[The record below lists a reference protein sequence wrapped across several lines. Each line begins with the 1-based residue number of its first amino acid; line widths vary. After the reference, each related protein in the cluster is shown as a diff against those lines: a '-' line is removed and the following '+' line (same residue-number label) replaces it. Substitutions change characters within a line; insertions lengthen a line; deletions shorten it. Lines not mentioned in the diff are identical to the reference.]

1 MGIIKKKDIL
11 KRQTKNQI
19 VGNKKRKPEQIVPD
33 KSEPQIVSDKSEPI
47 DELVDAD
54 GSHIEG
60 NSKNL
65 AANSEIETAPQQTTD
80 DYAASAI
87 QPNNYFYGIY
97 GSPYSRGSRGG
108 SYINAGY
115 VRNAVNKIQKI
126 LNEGNKDA

>member
-1 MGIIKKKDIL
+1 MAIIKKKDIL
-11 KRQTKNQI
+11 KRQGNKEI
-19 VGNKKRKPEQIVPD
+19 VGNKKKKPNQIVPD
-33 KSEPQIVSDKSEPI
+33 NSEPQIVSDESEPI

-80 DYAASAI
+80 DYAQSAI
-87 QPNNYFYGIY
+87 QPNNFFDGIY
-97 GSPYSRGSRGG
+97 GTPYSRGSRGG
-108 SYINAGY
+108 NYINAGY

-126 LNEGNKDA
+126 LNEGKNNG